1 MKLHQI
7 WNFCSMHDANFN
19 IQKGEERLLSNL
31 CGWNPVTMFG
41 SIRLVKSNTPKLG
54 QGSLNLL
61 FSLFSSSNWLL
72 ELVDA
77 VQISQAI

>member
-1 MKLHQI
+1 
-7 WNFCSMHDANFN
+7 
-19 IQKGEERLLSNL
+19 
-31 CGWNPVTMFG
+31 MFG
-41 SIRLVKSNTPKLG
+41 PIGLVKSNTPKVG